1 MNETEQ
7 QIRERE
13 YEANLQKLQELRPI
27 DDEFMRC
34 MFKDNIPLAEL
45 VLRIITGKPFEDGE
59 HILYVNGEYRG
70 DSEIGKLMHDFNCTD
85 AEDMYFEL
93 MAERTEYL
101 KNNSEGVKK
110 MSKIGEEIAIMA
122 AIRTYRECNIDDA
135 TIIERIKERFQVTN
149 EAAVEYVK
157 DKCLV

>member
-13 YEANLQKLQELRPI
+13 YEANIQKLQELRPI